1 VEASPYMQCSKSL
14 GYLAYPLL
22 TFFLAG
28 ALSMQAQTTGDPQ
41 QSTPPAQQPAPSTD
55 NQPTTLTPTAP
66 TTSTPSTQ
74 AQPQQQSGSQQSNYP
89 NEQERVRLA
98 QEAQARV
105 RARRAAR
112 TAAVIKDTYSH
123 KYEIYF
129 GYNYLRM
136 RPGHNLQHGNE
147 YGWNAGM
154 TRLFNP
160 KLGVSLDIH
169 GYYKSVY
176 VGNNQYALF
185 QPFISN
191 YSVMAGPQ
199 YWVRQKKNYAV
210 SFQGLAGVTR
220 TLFYANSSGLPGTFV
235 GLYPNATKF
244 AAAAVMPVD
253 INLGPGLA
261 VRIAPT
267 YHLTTW
273 GDDIQHNLGFT
284 TGLTYRWGRQ

>member
-1 VEASPYMQCSKSL
+1 MQCSKSL
-14 GYLAYPLL
+14 GYLGYPLL

-28 ALSMQAQTTGDPQ
+28 ALSMQAQTQSEPQ
-41 QSTPPAQQPAPSTD
+41 RSAPPAQSTAPANETQQPTELQPAPA
-55 NQPTTLTPTAP
+55 AP
-66 TTSTPSTQ
+66 AAVPQ
-74 AQPQQQSGSQQSNYP
+74 AQQPQENSSSQPQRNYP

-112 TAAVIKDTYSH
+112 TAAVVKDTYTH

-136 RPGHNLQHGNE
+136 RPGHDLQHGNE

-154 TRLFNP
+154 TRLFSQ
-160 KLGVSLDIH
+160 KLGVSLDLH

-176 VGNNQYALF
+176 VGNNPYGLN

-191 YSVMAGPQ
+191 YSALVGPQ
-199 YWVRQKKNYAV
+199 YWVRQRKNYAV

-220 TLFYANSSGLPGTFV
+220 NLFYANSAKLPGTYV

-253 INLGPGLA
+253 FNLGPGLA
-261 VRIAPT
+261 VRIAPI

>member
-1 VEASPYMQCSKSL
+1 MHCSKSL

-28 ALSMQAQTTGDPQ
+28 ALSMQAQTTGNPQ
-41 QSTPPAQQPAPSTD
+41 QSTPPPQQTAPSTD

-66 TTSTPSTQ
+66 TTSSPSTQ
-74 AQPQQQSGSQQSNYP
+74 AQPQQQPGSSGSQPQANYA

-112 TAAVIKDTYSH
+112 MAAVVKDTYSH

-136 RPGHNLQHGNE
+136 RPGHNLQHANE

-154 TRLFNP
+154 TRLFSP
-160 KLGVSLDIH
+160 KLGVSLDLH

-176 VGNNQYALF
+176 VGNNPYALF

-253 INLGPGLA
+253 FNLGPGLA